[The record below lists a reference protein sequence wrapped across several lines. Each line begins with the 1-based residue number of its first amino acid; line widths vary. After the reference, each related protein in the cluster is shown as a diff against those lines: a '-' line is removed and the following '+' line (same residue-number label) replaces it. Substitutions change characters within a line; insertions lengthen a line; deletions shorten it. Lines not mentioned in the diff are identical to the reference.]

1 MIEINSQSNSNTE
14 ANSGIDCKT
23 QNHSANPKQQNGP
36 SHSHPITPNPLE
48 FVGVSDKIN
57 QVQHLIQQVAK
68 TPTTL
73 LILGESG
80 TGKELVARIAHS
92 LSERAQGPFIP
103 VNCAAIPLELL
114 ESELFG
120 HEKGA
125 FTGAYLTRQGRFE
138 LAAGGTLFLD
148 EIGDMPLSMQAK
160 LLRVL
165 QEKSFE
171 RVGSNKSIKADVRI
185 MAATHKN
192 LEESL
197 LEGSFRED
205 LYYRLNVFP
214 IEIPPLRERREDVG
228 SLINHFIRK
237 FQKGSHGF
245 IELQPEALN
254 LLEEYEWP
262 GNVRELSNLI
272 ERMMILFSGR
282 KISAND
288 LAEQFSRPGSGR
300 SNMPSRRTDKNLTVM
315 TSADPSNA
323 LASFSSTDKRF
334 NLKEHLAQLELGLI
348 NKALTD
354 SHGIVARAAK
364 RLGLRRTTLVEKMK
378 KYGIGREIRYNSQ
391 SEAG

>member
-1 MIEINSQSNSNTE
+1 MIEINSENTSN
-14 ANSGIDCKT
+14 
-23 QNHSANPKQQNGP
+23 
-36 SHSHPITPNPLE
+36 ITTTLNPLE
-48 FVGVSDKIN
+48 FVGVSDKIS

-125 FTGAYLTRQGRFE
+125 FTGAYIARQGRFE

-192 LEESL
+192 LEGSL

-214 IEIPPLRERREDVG
+214 IEIPPLRERRDDIG
-228 SLINHFIRK
+228 SLINHFIHK
-237 FQKGSHGF
+237 FQKGSNSS
-245 IELQPEALN
+245 IELQAEALQ
-254 LLEEYEWP
+254 LLENYEWP

-272 ERMMILFSGR
+272 ERLMILFSGR
-282 KISAND
+282 NISAAD
-288 LAEQFSRPGSGR
+288 LSGQFARPMSGR
-300 SNMPSRRTDKNLTVM
+300 SNPRLDKNFGQVT
-315 TSADPSNA
+315 TPDFNHAA
-323 LASFSSTDKRF
+323 ASFVSNDKRF
-334 NLKEHLAQLELGLI
+334 NLKDHLAQLELSFI

-378 KYGIGREIRYNSQ
+378 KYGIGREIKFNNNNSGNIQNIPNIQ